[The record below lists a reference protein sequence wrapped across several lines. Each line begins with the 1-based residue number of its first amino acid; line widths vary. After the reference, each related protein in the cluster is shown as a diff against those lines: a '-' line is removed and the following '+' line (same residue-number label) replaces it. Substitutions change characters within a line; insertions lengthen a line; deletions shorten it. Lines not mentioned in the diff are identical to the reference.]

1 MKIAVMGAGAIGSK
15 FGGRLAAAGEDV
27 HFIARGPHLKAMQEK
42 GLQIFSPHGDVHLP
56 KVNAVNDPASV
67 GPCDFVLFCL
77 KLWDI
82 DKGAGLIKPLLKS
95 DTAIYSFQNGV
106 YAEDRLVQLL
116 GKQHV
121 IGGYAATPASIIEP
135 GVVRQ
140 VGQWCTLGFGELD
153 NKRTPRVEAFLA
165 ACQRA
170 RIDSL
175 IEPDIQVALWT
186 KFVFISVHSG
196 ATSLCRATEGPIRSD
211 KWGRQLLLELAT
223 EGTRIAH
230 AKGIK
235 LKDDFPGYVLKQ
247 IDGLPPEAQGS
258 MYTDLQKGTR
268 LELEWLNGLLV
279 KMGEELGIPTPAH
292 RAVMMGLNLHAGGNP
307 A

>member
-1 MKIAVMGAGAIGSK
+1 MKIAVMGAGAIGCY

-56 KVNAVNDPASV
+56 KVNATDDPKKV
-67 GPCDFVLFCL
+67 GPSDFILFCL
-77 KLWDI
+77 KLWDT
-82 DKGAGLIKPLLKS
+82 DKGAELIQPLLKP

-106 YAEDRLVQLL
+106 YAEERLIQLL
-116 GKQHV
+116 GPKNV
-121 IGGYAATPASIIEP
+121 IGGYAATPASIVEP

-140 VGQWCTLGFGELD
+140 FGQWCTLGFGEMD

-165 ACQRA
+165 ACQA
-170 RIDSL
+170 AKIDSL
-175 IEPDIQVALWT
+175 IEPDIKVALWT

-211 KWGRQLLLELAT
+211 AWGRQLLTELAT
-223 EGTRIAH
+223 EGSKIAH

-247 IDGLPPEAQGS
+247 IDGLPPEAVGS
-258 MYTDLQKGTR
+258 MYTDLQKGAR

-279 KMGEELGIPTPAH
+279 KMGEEHGIPTPAH
-292 RAVMMGLNLHAGGNP
+292 RAVMMGLNLHAKGTQ